1 MDRLFGWGVK
11 RLTARIHYDQK
22 TSWSGAAYG
31 HKKIYRT
38 VRESVTMQNVYMIVK
53 EHAHLMAKQAVG
65 HQI

>member
-22 TSWSGAAYG
+22 TSWSSAACG
-31 HKKIYRT
+31 NKKIYHT
-38 VRESVTMQNVYMIVK
+38 VRESATMQNVHMIVK
-53 EHAHLMAKQAVG
+53 ERVHLMAKQAAV